1 MKPIRP
7 PISVNG
13 SLITAERIAA
23 EAQHHPAPPR
33 KPGLAWRAAAMAL
46 TMRELLLQEAR
57 RRGLAPVPV
66 EVAPGLLETDE
77 EALVRQLLEA
87 TITPVEPDESK
98 LRRAY
103 ERDPDRFR
111 APTLYEA
118 AHILFP
124 APPGDAEARAAA
136 RQRAETVLEVLRG
149 QPGRFAEL
157 ARQHSACASRDSG
170 GLLGQVSA
178 GDTVPEFEA
187 VLEQLDEGRIAPK
200 PVETRYGF
208 HIVRLD
214 ARARGAVLPFET
226 VAPRLRAAYEKAA
239 WLRAAR
245 DFSAALAREAE
256 VSGIDLEAA

>member
-1 MKPIRP
+1 MKIRP

-13 SLITAERIAA
+13 ALITAERIAA

-33 KPGLAWRAAAMAL
+33 KPGVAWRAAAMAL

-57 RRGLAPVPV
+57 RRGHDPAPM

-77 EALVRQLLEA
+77 EALVRQLLDEA
-87 TITPVEPDESK
+87 VAPIEPNEAE
-98 LRRAY
+98 LRSAY
-103 ERDPDRFR
+103 ERDPDRYR

-136 RQRAETVLEVLRG
+136 RQRAQAVLSQLLA
-149 QPGRFAEL
+149 QPRRFAEL
-157 ARQHSACASRDSG
+157 ARQHSACSSRDSG
-170 GLLGQVSA
+170 GMLGQISA
-178 GDTVPEFEA
+178 GDTVSEFEA
-187 VLEQLDEGRIAPK
+187 ALEALDEGRFGPE

-214 ARARGAVLPFET
+214 ARARGAVLPFES

-245 DFSAALAREAE
+245 DFAEGLAHNAE

>member
-1 MKPIRP
+1 MKIRP

-13 SLITAERIAA
+13 ALISAERIAA

-33 KPGLAWRAAAMAL
+33 QPGVAWRAAAMAL

-57 RRGLAPVPV
+57 RRGLAPAPV

-87 TITPVEPDESK
+87 TIAPAEPDEAE
-98 LRRAY
+98 LLQVY
-103 ERDPDRFR
+103 ERDPNRHR

-124 APPGDAEARAAA
+124 APPGDAQARSAA
-136 RQRAETVLEVLRG
+136 RQRAEAVLAILREE
-149 QPGRFAEL
+149 PHRFTEQ
-157 ARQHSACASRDSG
+157 ARQHSACSSRDSG

-187 VLEQLDEGRIAPK
+187 ALETLDEGRIGAE
-200 PVETRYGF
+200 PVETRYGL
-208 HIVRLD
+208 HVIRLD
-214 ARARGAVLPFET
+214 ARARGSVLPFET

-245 DFSAALAREAE
+245 DFAAGLAREAE
-256 VSGIDLEAA
+256 LSGIDLEAA